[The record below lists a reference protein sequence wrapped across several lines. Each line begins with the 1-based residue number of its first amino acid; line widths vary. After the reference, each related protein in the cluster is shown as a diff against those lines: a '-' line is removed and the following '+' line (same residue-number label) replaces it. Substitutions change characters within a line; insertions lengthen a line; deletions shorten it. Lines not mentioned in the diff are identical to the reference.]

1 MKKVSDIAILTT
13 GKVLL
18 VITSIVS
25 IRIFTTLISPYEVG
39 RLNILS
45 VIYGWFGLILIVP
58 VGTYVNR
65 KIIEWNRKG
74 LARKHL
80 CSVLIYFFLVT
91 IFAIISLFGLRRFI
105 GIDIRMI
112 WILLLTTGSIML
124 TNGNNSFLG
133 WINLFGRRFCFVFLT
148 VLTIWLGLVFSIFF
162 AMKISPTAEYWLIG
176 QLIAQGCIF
185 VLAIVVLFRSLNK
198 VPDIV
203 TDESDNSFSLPVVF
217 TFAWPFAISTFLY
230 WIQSQGYQFAFKKL
244 TGFEILGLFAV
255 GLGVGNK
262 LMIPFEDLF
271 NQYYRPIFY
280 NEIADSNEAQR
291 TEAWNKYAM
300 AFFPAVIL
308 MVAYVAMNGSLIA
321 KVFTG
326 EKFHRVGCVILWG
339 GVAGGLQ
346 MISSVIALV
355 SHAQFKTKPLIVPAI
370 TLACVSLIG
379 IFLLVPWNPFMGGG
393 IALSMGWFMYLIHL
407 YINMKKQLLIKIP
420 WKRIYYSVFLSGPLI
435 VFSPIIY
442 RIAYEIS
449 IPQAL
454 VILAVSGLYWLFAQ
468 FILARKWLSLPLK
481 MTLVDDFE
489 AKVKMFFYR

>member
-1 MKKVSDIAILTT
+1 MKRVSDIAILTT

-18 VITSIVS
+18 VITSIIS

-45 VIYGWFGLILIVP
+45 VIYGWFGLIFIAP

-65 KIIEWNRKG
+65 KIIEWDRKG

-80 CSVLIYFFLVT
+80 GSVLTYFLLLT
-91 IFAIISLFGLRRFI
+91 IFAIMTVLGLRGFI
-105 GIDIRMI
+105 GIDIKII

-133 WINLFGRRFCFVFLT
+133 WINLFGKRFCFVFLS
-148 VLTIWLGLVFSIFF
+148 VLTIWLGLGFSILF
-162 AMKISPTAEYWLIG
+162 AINISPTAEYWLIG
-176 QLIAQGCIF
+176 HLIAQGCIF
-185 VLAIVVLFRSLNK
+185 ILAIVVLFRSLNK
-198 VPDIV
+198 TSSVEMKE
-203 TDESDNSFSLPVVF
+203 TDNSFSLPVVF
-217 TFAWPFAISTFLY
+217 SFAWPFAISSFFY

-244 TGFEILGLFAV
+244 TDLEMLGLFTV

-300 AFFPAVIL
+300 VFFPAVVL
-308 MVAYVAMNGSLIA
+308 MVAYIAMNGSLIA
-321 KVFTG
+321 KIFTG
-326 EKFHRVGCVILWG
+326 ERFHGVGCVILWG
-339 GVAGGLQ
+339 SVTGGLQ
-346 MISSVIALV
+346 MIASVIALV
-355 SHAQFKTKPLIVPAI
+355 SHAQFKTKSLIVPAI

-379 IFLLVPWNPFMGGG
+379 IFLLVPWNAFMGGG
-393 IALSMGWFMYLIHL
+393 IALSMGWLIYLIHL
-407 YINMKKQLLIKIP
+407 YANMKRQLPIKIP

-435 VFSPIIY
+435 IFSPIIY
-442 RIAYEIS
+442 RIAYKIS

-454 VILAVSGLYWLFAQ
+454 VILFVSGLYWLFAQ
-468 FILARKWLSLPLK
+468 FILARKWLSLPIK
-481 MTLVDDFE
+481 MALVDDFE
-489 AKVKMFFYR
+489 TKVKMFFYR